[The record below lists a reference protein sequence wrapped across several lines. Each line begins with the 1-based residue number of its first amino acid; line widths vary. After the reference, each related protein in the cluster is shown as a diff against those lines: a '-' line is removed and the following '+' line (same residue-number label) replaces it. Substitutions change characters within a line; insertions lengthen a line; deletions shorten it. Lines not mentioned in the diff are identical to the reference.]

1 MIDVYIQVDKEHVTR
16 FAITGHANYAAFGKD
31 IVCAAISALT
41 NTLEETLNVLNI
53 SVEEI
58 KYIDSSPQYMFT
70 KPNEIT
76 DLLMKSYCIG
86 VNMISEEYPE
96 YVTLHLNE

>member
-1 MIDVYIQVDKEHVTR
+1 MIDVYIQSDKKHVTR
-16 FAITGHANYAAFGKD
+16 FQVTGHANYAPFGKD

-53 SVEEI
+53 PIEEI
-58 KYIDSSPQYMFT
+58 TYIDSSPQCIFIQ
-70 KPNEIT
+70 PNEIT

-86 VNMISEEYPE
+86 VKMISEEYPE
-96 YVTLHLNE
+96 YVTLHLDE